1 MAVTVGCSHY
11 EDEDIADLRFAHLD
25 AMRMREMFMASMDI
39 PAGAVFTFADGL
51 PDAGPTRHNV
61 LRTLSK
67 LARHAAD
74 PIDRLFFFFSGHGF
88 HSTADGNDY
97 LITSESIT
105 SALEETSLRFEL
117 LVRMLRATGA
127 MHIVLLL
134 DACRTPVAGGK
145 SLFATT
151 EKVDVESLCPPGMVS
166 FCSCAPGTSSY
177 ESDRLKSGIF
187 SEALCGAFGDDG
199 RCVTV
204 ENLDAYLTTQ
214 VPRLAREYEKPLQEP
229 YSRVEPAALVE
240 LEIVSPRKRNEW
252 RASAGVGEE
261 LRQRS
266 VIRLS
271 SAKIPENPLFA
282 IDFGTTSSA
291 IAVADDESKI
301 HFVPAGDGRRLVPS
315 VVTFVPDLD
324 YLVGSRAVDLER
336 FSAGR
341 TVRAVKRHLGTDY
354 ALSLDGKELSAELLS
369 SLVIRSLRS
378 NAEDVLGRLPREAM
392 IAYPANFS
400 IKQANSLLRAF
411 ELAGLKIRRMV
422 GEPNIACVLLHTD
435 RPQWEGCTLVVDLGG
450 GTLDVAVAEIGD
462 GVHEIKSVY
471 GDNHLGG
478 LDFDIALAGLLKA
491 HLFAWSGEVTFDA
504 ELEAQILREAE
515 RAKQLL
521 TVHESAVVSLQDI
534 EVGSQVLSHHFT
546 IDRALFREVC
556 EELTERFA
564 AVVRAAIDDAYLDE
578 PIGVV
583 LLSGQGGK
591 IFTVR
596 ESLEAILGDVEF
608 VASYQDLAVSQG
620 LALYSSLLSG
630 STAAREGAVPLLLD
644 LSHRGI
650 GIVCSSAGENAGVL
664 RMKKSPGPDG
674 AGHVLLERLTTIPTQ
689 RSELLSFVG
698 RAGGEIV
705 LPVIEKSKT
714 SHEDVEIG
722 TITFPVKQKQVDV
735 ELTVEIDANSAILL
749 HVADLTNRTRRR
761 YQLNQYFRDP
771 NWVYHHTLDL
781 LLDGWAVYDIEPI
794 DPAFRTTDAS
804 VGRPPKTLAGLDIPE
819 QIAKLE
825 SDLERDVATHRASG
839 WYAAGISITQATALR
854 RKARLLFAADRRE
867 EGANALADSLR
878 ASLTTRPDGT
888 LWWSRLADD
897 LGLARRELSQDR
909 ASLSLVRQPLT
920 RLLDLDGSIPAY
932 ALKGMT
938 VAVDALKG
946 IGAKKEAR
954 HLERLTAG

>member
-25 AMRMREMFMASMDI
+25 AIRMREMFTTSMDI

-51 PDAGPTRHNV
+51 PDASPTRINV
-61 LRTLSK
+61 LHTLSR

-117 LVRMLRATGA
+117 LVRLLRDTGA
-127 MHIVLLL
+127 RHIVLLL

-145 SLFATT
+145 SPFATT
-151 EKVDVESLCPPGMVS
+151 AKVDVENLCPPGMVS

-187 SEALCGAFGDDG
+187 SEALYDAFGDDG

-204 ENLDAYLTTQ
+204 ENLDAYLTTH
-214 VPRLAREYEKPLQEP
+214 VPRLARQCEKPIQEP

-266 VIRLS
+266 VIRVS
-271 SAKIPENPLFA
+271 GARIAENPLFA
-282 IDFGTTSSA
+282 IDFGTTTSV
-291 IAVADDESKI
+291 IAVADDESKV
-301 HFVPAGDGRRLVPS
+301 HFVRAGDGKSLVPS
-315 VVTFVPDLD
+315 VVTFVQDLD

-336 FSAGR
+336 LAAGR
-341 TVRAVKRHLGTDY
+341 TVRAVKRRLGTDY

-400 IKQANSLLRAF
+400 IRQANSLLRAF
-411 ELAGLKIRRMV
+411 ELAGLKVRRMV
-422 GEPNIACVLLHTD
+422 GEPNIACVLLHMD
-435 RPQWEGCTLVVDLGG
+435 RPQWEGLTLVVDLGG
-450 GTLDVAVAEIGD
+450 GTLDVAVADVGD

-478 LDFDIALAGLLKA
+478 LDFDIALAGLIKER
-491 HLFAWSGEVTFDA
+491 LFAWNGEVTFDA
-504 ELEAQILREAE
+504 DLEARILSEAE

-521 TVHESAVVSLQDI
+521 TVDESAVVWLQDI
-534 EVGSQVLSHHFT
+534 EVGAQILSPRFT
-546 IDRALFREVC
+546 VDRAEFRDVC
-556 EELTERFA
+556 RELTERFA
-564 AVVRAAIDDAYLDE
+564 EVVLTAIGDAYLDD
-578 PIGVV
+578 PIDVV

-596 ESLEAILGDVEF
+596 ESLEEILGDVEF
-608 VASYQDLAVSQG
+608 VATYQDLAVSQG

-630 STAAREGAVPLLLD
+630 SKAARDGAVPLLLD

-650 GIVCSSAGENAGVL
+650 GVTCTSAADGTSAN
-664 RMKKSPGPDG
+664 RMKKSPDAHGVG
-674 AGHVLLERLTTIPTQ
+674 RVLLERLTTIPTQ
-689 RSELLSFVG
+689 RSELFSFVG
-698 RAGGEIV
+698 RAGAEVV
-705 LPVIEKSKT
+705 LPVVERSKT
-714 SHEDVEIG
+714 SREDVEIG
-722 TITFPVKQKQVDV
+722 RIAFPVKQKEVDV
-735 ELTVEIDANSAILL
+735 ELTIEIDANSAILL
-749 HVADLTNRTRRR
+749 RVADLTNRTLRR

-781 LLDGWAVYDIEPI
+781 LLDGWAVYDVEPI

-804 VGRPPKTLAGLDIPE
+804 VGRPPRTLAELDIPE
-819 QIAKLE
+819 EIAKLE
-825 SDLERDVATHRASG
+825 ADLARDVAARRASG
-839 WYAAGISITQATALR
+839 HYAAGITIAEATALR
-854 RKARLLFAADRRE
+854 RKARLLFAVDRRQ
-867 EGANALADSLR
+867 EGTTALADSLR
-878 ASLTTRPDGT
+878 ASLATRPDGT
-888 LWWSRLADD
+888 LWWSRLAADVT
-897 LGLARRELSQDR
+897 LASEELSGDR
-909 ASLSLVRQPLT
+909 AALSVVRQALAG
-920 RLLDLDGSIPAY
+920 LLDLDGTLPEYAHRGKAEAIA
-932 ALKGMT
+932 ALKS
-938 VAVDALKG
+938 
-946 IGAKKEAR
+946 IGARKEAR
-954 HLERLTAG
+954 HVERLAVG